1 MYHHRIVYKPEPE
14 IKKGQVWFEAI
25 LGCLVFA
32 IIGCLLA
39 WRG

>member
-1 MYHHRIVYKPEPE
+1 MYHHRITYKPQPE
-14 IKKGQVWFEAI
+14 VKKTQLWFEAA

>member
-1 MYHHRIVYKPEPE
+1 MYHHRITYKPTPE
-14 IKKGQVWFEAI
+14 YTKGRYWFDAF
-25 LGCLVFA
+25 CAALVFA